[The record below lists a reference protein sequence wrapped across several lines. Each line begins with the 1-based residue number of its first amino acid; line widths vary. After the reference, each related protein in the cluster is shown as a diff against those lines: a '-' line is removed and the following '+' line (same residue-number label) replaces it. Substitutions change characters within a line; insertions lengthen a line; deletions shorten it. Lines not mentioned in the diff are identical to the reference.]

1 MRIEVFPSGSG
12 DCVLITSSDDKR
24 LLADAGLPDA
34 FDEFIATPLAE
45 LRKQQKAI
53 DVAYIS
59 HIDRD
64 HIGGVLRMLVNYVP
78 SEVEAGIGYLGVQT
92 IRSKNHTQRDI
103 IRLYRNKDWIAFAD
117 NSTVKRLG
125 ILPGPVTKLS
135 VAEWNAIHGDANADV
150 NRANER
156 LGLQWHAWASEE
168 TPSSWDLSSEWVVE
182 STSSNVFMTNLLIR
196 FQINSDPRH
205 LTIIPFELGV
215 PGDATEMTLRL
226 HSNIEGFEKRIVFRF
241 AQ

>member
-1 MRIEVFPSGSG
+1 
-12 DCVLITSSDDKR
+12 
-24 LLADAGLPDA
+24 
-34 FDEFIATPLAE
+34 
-45 LRKQQKAI
+45 
-53 DVAYIS
+53 
-59 HIDRD
+59 
-64 HIGGVLRMLVNYVP
+64 MLVNYVP